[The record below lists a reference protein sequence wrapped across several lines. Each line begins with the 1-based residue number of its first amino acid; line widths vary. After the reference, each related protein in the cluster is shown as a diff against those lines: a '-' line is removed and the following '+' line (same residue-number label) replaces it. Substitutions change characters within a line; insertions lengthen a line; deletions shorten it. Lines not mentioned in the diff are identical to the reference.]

1 MESNKEFIAR
11 MYTFLQELP
20 EEKKSDYN
28 TLLNFFSYQL
38 KARDIEMVA
47 SLASKIIVSLEFTDY
62 LPKRF
67 KDATIKKIENICTT
81 GKYTF
86 TFPEIDKEK
95 LQQVLGEQK
104 DERNTKNLKH

>member
-11 MYTFLQELP
+11 MYAFLQELP

-38 KARDIEMVA
+38 KTRDIQFVA
-47 SLASKIIVSLEFTDY
+47 SLASKIILSLELTDY
-62 LPKRF
+62 IPKRF
-67 KDATIKKIENICTT
+67 KDATIKKIEDVCTSSR
-81 GKYTF
+81 YTF
-86 TFPEIDKEK
+86 TLPQIDKEQ

-104 DERNTKNLKH
+104 DKRDTKNTK